1 MFGLFGLFGLF
12 DCLIEK
18 ERSMKEYPDDI
29 PWREILKEALVFLVV
44 LVVFFTVMAAIS
56 APSIAWMMTE

>member
-1 MFGLFGLFGLF
+1 
-12 DCLIEK
+12 
-18 ERSMKEYPDDI
+18 MKEYPDDI